1 MKLQQGMTALVTGGV
16 SGLGEAS
23 AIALLERGLNVVAV
37 DLNDERGQAM
47 EQKYAGR
54 MRYVKADVSDAA
66 QMQAAVAAAEGMGNF
81 RALVHCA
88 GIGGPVRLVEKDGS
102 AGSLE
107 KFTNII
113 RVNQIGTFNKT
124 PRSARKWACT
134 RSSP

>member
-54 MRYVKADVSDAA
+54 LRNLTDRTRLEAA
-66 QMQAAVAAAEGMGNF
+66 PPRRNPSPRR
-81 RALVHCA
+81 RARRPDR
-88 GIGGPVRLVEKDGS
+88 GG
-102 AGSLE
+102 
-107 KFTNII
+107 
-113 RVNQIGTFNKT
+113 T
-124 PRSARKWACT
+124 PASNRGR
-134 RSSP
+134 P

>member
-47 EQKYAGR
+47 EQQYAGR
-54 MRYVKADVSDAA
+54 LRYVKADVSDEG
-66 QMQAAVAAAEGMGNF
+66 QMQQAIAAAEAFGNF

-88 GIGGPVRLVEKDGS
+88 DLGGPVRL
-102 AGSLE
+102 
-107 KFTNII
+107 I
-113 RVNQIGTFNKT
+113 
-124 PRSARKWACT
+124 
-134 RSSP
+134 